1 MQSVTSDIANANNA
15 QKYVKDQILPG
26 KKCFVVDVRT
36 VAMVVVGVGSTALE
50 VALNEEAQGADLTT
64 EEEILT
70 TPPGVAE
77 EEVLA
82 AEKILEAQR

>member
-15 QKYVKDQILPG
+15 QKYVKDKILPG

-50 VALNEEAQGADLTT
+50 VALNEEA
-64 EEEILT
+64 
-70 TPPGVAE
+70 
-77 EEVLA
+77 
-82 AEKILEAQR
+82 